1 MANSVILAKPKK
13 YVPDLVALNS
23 LCERNF
29 LLLSYLVDDWRYE
42 SEVNQFETSPQFTF
56 QIRVLEQSR
65 YTNLLEIRQLSTSFP
80 DFLQPNVQVRVYHD
94 AKMAEVVKSQNV
106 SRIQPSYIYPNK
118 QMHQPDE
125 KHQINLFLHDWLAF
139 CKEKGMSLPNQISNL
154 N

>member
-1 MANSVILAKPKK
+1 MANSITLSRHKK

-29 LLLSYLVDDWRYE
+29 MLLERLVDSWE
-42 SEVNQFETSPQFTF
+42 IAGHINQFETSPSFVF
-56 QIRVLEQSR
+56 QIKVLELSR
-65 YTNLLEIRQLSTSFP
+65 YTNLLEIRQLSTSLP
-80 DFLQPNVQVRVYHD
+80 DFLQPKVQVRVYHD
-94 AKMAEVVKSQNV
+94 AKMAEVIKSQNI

-125 KHQINLFLHDWLAF
+125 KHQINLFLHDWLVF
-139 CKEKGMSLPNQISNL
+139 CKEQGMSLPSQVAGL